1 MILPPARGTLPNEE
15 AVSAPGPLFL
25 SYPGFVDAGANVI
38 YPSAIVKPFKNNHL
52 TLRALIITFLIAFG
66 FYLLAELGLLRE
78 GLTVDRSHISSV
90 ILVLYLLATLHW
102 LWLARSLSGERQIL
116 SELEA
121 TANEKHALPANGEG
135 RVGFF
140 LSRVRE
146 QGDSE
151 RSVLLEAM
159 GDELSNR
166 HALGHFVSDLLLKLG
181 LVGTVVGFIL
191 MLIPVGEMDSFDP
204 KVMQGL
210 LAAMSAGMSVAL
222 YTTLAGLVTS
232 TLLKA
237 QYHLL
242 DSSVAEMINRL
253 AFLAGTPVDSDA
265 A

>member
-1 MILPPARGTLPNEE
+1 MDAD
-15 AVSAPGPLFL
+15 
-25 SYPGFVDAGANVI
+25 VDVI
-38 YPSAIVKPFKNNHL
+38 YPFVIVKPFKNNHL

-66 FYLLAELGLLRE
+66 FYLLAEFGLLQE
-78 GLTVDRSHISSV
+78 GLTVDQSHISSV
-90 ILVLYLLATLHW
+90 ILGIYLLATLHW
-102 LWLARSLSGERQIL
+102 LWLARSLSEERKVL
-116 SELEA
+116 SEVEA
-121 TANEKHALPANGEG
+121 AAMEKKPLRGAAQGH
-135 RVGFF
+135 VGFF
-140 LSRVRE
+140 LDRVRE
-146 QGDSE
+146 NQESDH
-151 RSVLLEAM
+151 SVLLEAL

-204 KVMQGL
+204 KFMQGL
-210 LAAMSAGMSVAL
+210 LAAMSGGMSVAL

-242 DSSVAEMINRL
+242 DSSVAEMVNRMT
-253 AFLAGTPVDSDA
+253 FLADASVDSDA

>member
-1 MILPPARGTLPNEE
+1 MN
-15 AVSAPGPLFL
+15 
-25 SYPGFVDAGANVI
+25 
-38 YPSAIVKPFKNNHL
+38 PSKSTHL

-66 FYLLAELGLLRE
+66 FYLLAELGLLRS
-78 GLTVDRSHISSV
+78 GLMVDKSHISSV
-90 ILVLYLLATLHW
+90 ILAIYVLATGHW
-102 LWLARSLSGERQIL
+102 LWLTRSLSRERQAL
-116 SELEA
+116 SEVEA
-121 TANEKHALPANGEG
+121 AMEEGEAWPSVPTG

-140 LSRVRE
+140 LAHLRKKS
-146 QGDSE
+146 DSDAPA
-151 RSVLLEAM
+151 LLEAL

-204 KVMQGL
+204 KLMQAM
-210 LAAMSAGMSVAL
+210 LAAMSGGMSVAL

-237 QYHLL
+237 QYYLL

-253 AFLAGTPVDSDA
+253 TFLASTHTDSDA

>member
-1 MILPPARGTLPNEE
+1 M
-15 AVSAPGPLFL
+15 
-25 SYPGFVDAGANVI
+25 
-38 YPSAIVKPFKNNHL
+38 KPFKNNHL
-52 TLRALIITFLIAFG
+52 TLRALIITFLISFG
-66 FYLLAELGLLRE
+66 FYLLAELGLLQE
-78 GLTVDRSHISSV
+78 GLTVDQSYISSV
-90 ILVLYLLATLHW
+90 ILAIYLLATLHW
-102 LWLARSLSGERQIL
+102 LWLARGLSQERQTL

-121 TANEKHALPANGEG
+121 VAREKDVLPAEG
-135 RVGFF
+135 RGHVGFF
-140 LSRVRE
+140 VSRVGQKGE
-146 QGDSE
+146 AE
-151 RSVLLEAM
+151 RSALLEAL

-204 KVMQGL
+204 KFMQGL
-210 LAAMSAGMSVAL
+210 LAAMSGGMSVAL

>member
-1 MILPPARGTLPNEE
+1 M
-15 AVSAPGPLFL
+15 
-25 SYPGFVDAGANVI
+25 
-38 YPSAIVKPFKNNHL
+38 KPFKNNHL

-78 GLTVDRSHISSV
+78 GLTVDQSHISSV
-90 ILVLYLLATLHW
+90 ILAIYLLASLHW
-102 LWLARSLSGERQIL
+102 LWLARSLSEERQML
-116 SELEA
+116 SEVEAAALE
-121 TANEKHALPANGEG
+121 KRLLPQTG
-135 RVGFF
+135 RGQVGFF
-140 LSRVRE
+140 LSRLSE
-146 QGDSE
+146 NGESE
-151 RSVLLEAM
+151 RSALLEAL

-204 KVMQGL
+204 KFMQGL
-210 LAAMSAGMSVAL
+210 LAAMSGGMSVAL

-253 AFLAGTPVDSDA
+253 AFLAGTPVDPDA

>member
-1 MILPPARGTLPNEE
+1 
-15 AVSAPGPLFL
+15 
-25 SYPGFVDAGANVI
+25 
-38 YPSAIVKPFKNNHL
+38 
-52 TLRALIITFLIAFG
+52 
-66 FYLLAELGLLRE
+66 
-78 GLTVDRSHISSV
+78 
-90 ILVLYLLATLHW
+90 
-102 LWLARSLSGERQIL
+102 
-116 SELEA
+116 
-121 TANEKHALPANGEG
+121 
-135 RVGFF
+135 
-140 LSRVRE
+140 
-146 QGDSE
+146 
-151 RSVLLEAM
+151 
-159 GDELSNR
+159 
-166 HALGHFVSDLLLKLG
+166 
-181 LVGTVVGFIL
+181 